1 MQNIRSEISRP
12 NVMTDSLRY
21 TVLLAE
27 DNLDDAFLVERV
39 ICKTKLPISLQHVN
53 NGVEAIE
60 YLQGEGKY
68 INREYYPLPSVLL
81 ADIKMP
87 LIDGL
92 ELLKWVREQPS
103 LKDLPVVVM
112 SGSEEFGEFQR
123 AKALGVEAYYA
134 KSTRL
139 SVLEESLENILIL
152 LLSSNTG

>member
-1 MQNIRSEISRP
+1 
-12 NVMTDSLRY
+12 MTDTVRY

-27 DNLDDAFLVERV
+27 DDPRDVFSVERV
-39 ICKTKLPISLQHVN
+39 IGQTKLPITLQHVE
-53 NGVEAIE
+53 NGAEAIK

-68 INREYYPLPSVLL
+68 ADRECYHLPSVLL
-81 ADIKMP
+81 TDIKMP
-87 LIDGL
+87 LINGL

-139 SVLEESLENILIL
+139 SVFEESLENILIL
-152 LLSSNTG
+152 LLSSNSG